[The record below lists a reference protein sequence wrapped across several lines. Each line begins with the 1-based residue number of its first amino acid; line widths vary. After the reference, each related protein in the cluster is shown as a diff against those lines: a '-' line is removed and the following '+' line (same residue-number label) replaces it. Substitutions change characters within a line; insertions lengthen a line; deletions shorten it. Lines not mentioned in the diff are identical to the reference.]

1 MGLMV
6 WWRLMCWRCDPG
18 SVPLSPFLAHVL
30 LVECRKARMGGF
42 PHTSVALEFDTIVG
56 ADGSCLFAPCALA
69 WPVAYLQLPRLIG
82 KGDETEGILCQ
93 LDDLL
98 VMLREKL
105 DHDKNLFRT

>member
-1 MGLMV
+1 MPKSTAG
-6 WWRLMCWRCDPG
+6 RIPSYKRCSG
-18 SVPLSPFLAHVL
+18 VRH
-30 LVECRKARMGGF
+30 
-42 PHTSVALEFDTIVG
+42 HVG